1 MTGVGIGPIPKGAN
15 MQTTDFSSLTTQQ
28 KNELIRLAWKRTLE
42 LRELVEKTPPSVAR
56 ETASFALTDFWLAYQ
71 SAVNQAPQKLVAGQ
85 KTVVQDL
92 PRK

>member
-1 MTGVGIGPIPKGAN
+1 
-15 MQTTDFSSLTTQQ
+15 MQTTDFSALTTQQ

-42 LRELVEKTPPSVAR
+42 LRELIERTPPSVAR
-56 ETASFALTDFWLAYQ
+56 ETASFSLTDFWLAFQ